1 MILHFALYPTH
12 KMFKRF
18 FCSLAF
24 LLLTNASIS
33 FAQQPTPPGPEQ
45 LELNEILR
53 RARLSISEYKA
64 KFKDLTAE
72 EEQIVEEFDAQG
84 KVEKQRRI
92 ASDLF
97 IYQSQLNPTE
107 MFEYRDV
114 KSVNGVPVKKR
125 EARLVSLINKATK
138 ADSLKKEFDRIQRES
153 QRYDLGNSFY
163 GMTLNQ
169 GITLDEKGNDAF
181 QFKLAGR
188 EQVNG
193 RDSILIDY
201 QQVSQTPA
209 HKFDLKHLPGPLKG
223 AQAFYR
229 GRLWLDAETIQIRRE
244 VREVTLRLP
253 SLDRPLMFYR
263 FELEYADS
271 RFGFLTPSRL
281 VITFYGRGHLDADK
295 NPVTLVGAK
304 TTFEY
309 GAFIRFAV
317 DSPDATIEPPKK
329 PEQNDEGLCKFQSS
343 YSTPRTAASDD
354 WRACR

>member
-1 MILHFALYPTH
+1 MNSHVANYRTH
-12 KMFKRF
+12 KMLKRVL
-18 FCSLAF
+18 SSIAL

-33 FAQQPTPPGPEQ
+33 LAQQSPQPPSDQ
-45 LELNEILR
+45 AELNEILR

-84 KVEKQRRI
+84 KLEKQRRI
-92 ASDLF
+92 SSDLF
-97 IYQSQLNPTE
+97 IYQSQLDPTE

-114 KSVNGVPVKKR
+114 KAVDGVPVKKR

-153 QRYDLGNSFY
+153 QRYDLGSSFY
-163 GMTLNQ
+163 GFTLNQ
-169 GITLDEKGNDAF
+169 GVTLDEKGREAF

-193 RDSILIDY
+193 HDAIVVDY

-209 HKFDLKHLPGPLKG
+209 HNFDLKHLPGPLKG

-229 GRLWLDAETIQIRRE
+229 GRLWLDAKTTQIRRE
-244 VREVTLRLP
+244 VREITLRLP
-253 SLDRPLMFYR
+253 SLDRPLMFYK
-263 FELEYADS
+263 FELDYADS
-271 RFGFLTPSRL
+271 RFGFLTPRRI
-281 VITFYGRGHLDADK
+281 VITLYGRGHLDADK
-295 NPVTLVGAK
+295 KPVTMIGAR

-317 DSPDATIEPPKK
+317 DSPDASIEPPKK
-329 PEQNDEGLCKFQSS
+329 P
-343 YSTPRTAASDD
+343 
-354 WRACR
+354 